1 MSDAGPK
8 RPFYSSIPAQ
18 TLIALLF
25 NTLSLVAGGL
35 ISLFTPQFEAAPW
48 ILALFPPVLTIR
60 GGIGGIFS
68 GNLATML
75 HIGLIRPQLRKNTSV
90 YYQLISS
97 IFVIT
102 LVDTLIMGGVSFLL
116 NLVLGRVSVQHLLI
130 FLVVPPVACVTAMA
144 VSIPLTLMIAIM
156 TFRRGLDPDILVYPI
171 LASVNDIV
179 VSTVFAATVFLVLWG
194 GGYTI
199 LLWAI
204 FLLILAVTGYI
215 AWKNWRVPF
224 FFKTIKEGTTVV
236 VMSSVFGSLN
246 GAFLSGMSA
255 ELLRYPGVVV
265 LYPGLTNALG
275 NIGSII
281 GSTTTT
287 SLALGYIR
295 DLRDEVKASISTIMQ
310 VEGVALLIHC
320 FFGLITYAIV
330 RPSVKAADLAYLVS
344 VAALSNLI
352 SFLPIAIV
360 ALAVAHA
367 AFKRGLNPDNVAIP
381 VITTVA
387 DTTATLTL
395 FLVLNIL
402 DLVGLF

>member
-1 MSDAGPK
+1 MSDTGPK

-35 ISLFTPQFEAAPW
+35 ISIFTPQFEAFPW

-75 HIGLIRPQLRKNTSV
+75 HIGLIRPQMRKNTPV

-116 NLVLGRVSVQHLLI
+116 NLALGRVSVQHLLV
-130 FLVVPPVACVTAMA
+130 FMVVPPVACVTAMA
-144 VSIPLTLMIAIM
+144 VSIPLTMMIAIM

-179 VSTVFAATVFLVLWG
+179 VSTVFVATVFLVLWG

-204 FLLILAVTGYI
+204 FLLILVVTGYI
-215 AWKNWRVPF
+215 AWRNWRVPF
-224 FFKTIKEGTTVV
+224 FFKTIKEGATVV
-236 VMSSVFGSLN
+236 VTSSVFGSLN

-255 ELLRYPGVVV
+255 ELLRYPGVMV

-287 SLALGYIR
+287 NLALGYIR

-310 VEGVALLIHC
+310 VEGVALLIHG
-320 FFGLITYAIV
+320 FFGLITYLIV
-330 RPSVKAADLAYLVS
+330 KPSVKAADLASLVS
-344 VAALSNLI
+344 VAVLSNLI
-352 SFLPIAIV
+352 SFLPIALV

-367 AFKRGLNPDNVAIP
+367 AYKRGLNPDNVAIP

-387 DTTATLTL
+387 DTAATLTL

>member
-35 ISLFTPQFEAAPW
+35 ISIFTPQFKAAPW

-75 HIGLIRPQLRKNTSV
+75 HIGLIRPQMRKNTPV

-102 LVDTLIMGGVSFLL
+102 LVDTLIMGGVSFLI
-116 NLVLGRVSVQHLLI
+116 NLVLGRVSIQHLPV
-130 FLVVPPVACVTAMA
+130 FMVVPPVACVTAMTL
-144 VSIPLTLMIAIM
+144 SIPVTLMIAII

-204 FLLILAVTGYI
+204 FLLILAATGYI

-255 ELLRYPGVVV
+255 ELLRFPGIVV

-310 VEGVALLIHC
+310 VEGVALIIHG
-320 FFGLITYAIV
+320 FFGLVTYAIV
-330 RPSVKAADLAYLVS
+330 RPSVKAADLASLVS

-367 AFKRGLNPDNVAIP
+367 AYKRGLNPDNVAIP

-387 DTTATLTL
+387 DTAATLTL

-402 DLVGLF
+402 DKVGLF

>member
-1 MSDAGPK
+1 VSDTGPK

-35 ISLFTPQFEAAPW
+35 ISIFTPQFEAFPW

-75 HIGLIRPQLRKNTSV
+75 HIGLIRPQMRKNTPV

-116 NLVLGRVSVQHLLI
+116 NLALGRVSVQHLLV
-130 FLVVPPVACVTAMA
+130 FMVVPPVACVTAMA
-144 VSIPLTLMIAIM
+144 VSIPLTMMIAIM
-156 TFRRGLDPDILVYPI
+156 TFRRGLNPDILVYPI

-179 VSTVFAATVFLVLWG
+179 VSTVFVATVFLVLWG

-199 LLWAI
+199 LLWVI
-204 FLLILAVTGYI
+204 FLLILVVTGYI
-215 AWKNWRVPF
+215 AWRNWRVPF
-224 FFKTIKEGTTVV
+224 FFKTIKEGATVV
-236 VMSSVFGSLN
+236 VTSSVFGSLN

-255 ELLRYPGVVV
+255 ELLRYPGVMV

-275 NIGSII
+275 NIGAII

-287 SLALGYIR
+287 NLALGYIR

-310 VEGVALLIHC
+310 VEGVALLIHG
-320 FFGLITYAIV
+320 FFGLVTYLIV
-330 RPSVKAADLAYLVS
+330 KPSVKAADLASLIS
-344 VAALSNLI
+344 VAVLSNLI
-352 SFLPIAIV
+352 SFIPIALV

-367 AFKRGLNPDNVAIP
+367 AYKRGLNPDNVAIP

-387 DTTATLTL
+387 DTAATLTL

-402 DLVGLF
+402 DLIGLF

>member
-1 MSDAGPK
+1 MSDTGPK

-35 ISLFTPQFEAAPW
+35 ISIFTPQFKAAPW

-75 HIGLIRPQLRKNTSV
+75 HIGLIRPQLRKNTPV

-116 NLVLGRVSVQHLLI
+116 NLVLGRVSVQHLLV
-130 FLVVPPVACVTAMA
+130 FMVVPPVACVTAMA

-194 GGYTI
+194 GNYTI

-215 AWKNWRVPF
+215 AWRNWRVPF

-287 SLALGYIR
+287 NLALGYIR
-295 DLRDEVKASISTIMQ
+295 DLRDEVKASISTIVQ
-310 VEGVALLIHC
+310 VEGVALLIHG
-320 FFGLITYAIV
+320 FFGLVTYAIV
-330 RPSVKAADLAYLVS
+330 RPSVKAADLAFLVS
-344 VAALSNLI
+344 VATLSNLI

-367 AFKRGLNPDNVAIP
+367 AYKRGLNPDNVAIP

-387 DTTATLTL
+387 DTAATLTL

>member
-1 MSDAGPK
+1 MSDAGLK
-8 RPFYSSIPAQ
+8 RPIYSSIPAQ

-35 ISLFTPQFEAAPW
+35 ISIFTPQFKAAPW

-75 HIGLIRPQLRKNTSV
+75 HIGLIRPQLRKNTPV

-116 NLVLGRVSVQHLLI
+116 NLVLGRVSVQHLLV
-130 FLVVPPVACVTAMA
+130 FMVVPPVACVTAMA

-194 GGYTI
+194 GNYTI

-215 AWKNWRVPF
+215 AWRNWRVPF

-287 SLALGYIR
+287 NLALGYIR
-295 DLRDEVKASISTIMQ
+295 DLRDEVKASISTIVQ
-310 VEGVALLIHC
+310 VEGVALLIHG
-320 FFGLITYAIV
+320 FFGLVTYAIV
-330 RPSVKAADLAYLVS
+330 RPSVKAADLAFLVS
-344 VAALSNLI
+344 VATLSNLI

-367 AFKRGLNPDNVAIP
+367 AYKRGLNPDNVAIP

-387 DTTATLTL
+387 DTAATLTL

>member
-1 MSDAGPK
+1 MIDTGPK

-35 ISLFTPQFEAAPW
+35 ISVFTPQFEAAPW

-75 HIGLIRPQLRKNTSV
+75 HIGLIRPQMRRNTPV

-102 LVDTLIMGGVSFLL
+102 LVDTLIMGGISFLL
-116 NLVLGRVSVQHLLI
+116 SLILGRISVQHLSV
-130 FLVVPPVACVTAMA
+130 FLVVPPVACVTAIA
-144 VSIPLTLMIAIM
+144 LSIPLTLLIAIA

-171 LASVNDIV
+171 LASVNDII
-179 VSTVFAATVFLVLWG
+179 VSVIYAATVFLVLWG
-194 GGYTI
+194 GAYTL
-199 LLWAI
+199 LLWTI
-204 FLLILAVTGYI
+204 FIIVLVVIGYI
-215 AWKNWRVPF
+215 ALRNRRVPF

-255 ELLRYPGVVV
+255 YLLKYPGVVV

-287 SLALGYIR
+287 NLALGYIR
-295 DLRDEVKASISTIMQ
+295 DLKNEVKASISTIMQ
-310 VEGVALLIHC
+310 VEGVAILIHA
-320 FFGLITYAIV
+320 FFGMITYLIV
-330 RPSVKAADLAYLVS
+330 KSSVKEVNLTALIS
-344 VAALSNLI
+344 VATLSNLI
-352 SFLPIAIV
+352 SFLPITLV
-360 ALAVAHA
+360 ALAIAHA

-395 FLVLNIL
+395 FLVLNLLYLLGI
-402 DLVGLF
+402 F

>member
-1 MSDAGPK
+1 VSDTGPK

-35 ISLFTPQFEAAPW
+35 ISIFTPQFEAFPW

-75 HIGLIRPQLRKNTSV
+75 HIGLIRPQMRKNTPV

-116 NLVLGRVSVQHLLI
+116 NLALGRVSVQHLLV
-130 FLVVPPVACVTAMA
+130 FMVVPPVACVTAMA
-144 VSIPLTLMIAIM
+144 ISIPLTMMIAIM
-156 TFRRGLDPDILVYPI
+156 TFRRGLNPDILVYPI

-179 VSTVFAATVFLVLWG
+179 VSTVYVATVFLVLWG

-199 LLWAI
+199 LLWAT
-204 FLLILAVTGYI
+204 FLLILIVTGYI
-215 AWKNWRVPF
+215 AWQNWRVPF
-224 FFKTIKEGTTVV
+224 FFKTIKEGATVV

-246 GAFLSGMSA
+246 GAFLAGMSA

-275 NIGSII
+275 NIGAII

-287 SLALGYIR
+287 NLALGYIR

-310 VEGVALLIHC
+310 VEGVALLIHV
-320 FFGLITYAIV
+320 FFGLVTYAIV
-330 RPSVKAADLAYLVS
+330 KPSVKAADLASLVT

-367 AFKRGLNPDNVAIP
+367 AYKRGLNPDNVAIP

-387 DTTATLTL
+387 DTAATLTL

-402 DLVGLF
+402 DLIGLF

>member
-1 MSDAGPK
+1 MSDTGPK

-35 ISLFTPQFEAAPW
+35 ISIFTPQFEAFPW

-75 HIGLIRPQLRKNTSV
+75 HIGLIRPQMRKNTPV

-116 NLVLGRVSVQHLLI
+116 NLALGRVSVQHLLV
-130 FLVVPPVACVTAMA
+130 FMVVPPVACVTAMA
-144 VSIPLTLMIAIM
+144 VSIPLTMMIAIM

-179 VSTVFAATVFLVLWG
+179 VSTVFVATVFLVLWG

-204 FLLILAVTGYI
+204 FLLILVVTGYI
-215 AWKNWRVPF
+215 AWRNWRVPF
-224 FFKTIKEGTTVV
+224 FFKTIKEGATVV

-255 ELLRYPGVVV
+255 ELLKYPGVVV

-287 SLALGYIR
+287 NLALGYIR

-310 VEGVALLIHC
+310 VEAVALLIHG
-320 FFGLITYAIV
+320 FFGLITYLIV
-330 RPSVKAADLAYLVS
+330 KPSVKAADLASLVS
-344 VAALSNLI
+344 VAVLSNLI
-352 SFLPIAIV
+352 SFIPIALV

-367 AFKRGLNPDNVAIP
+367 AYKRGLNPDNVAIP
-381 VITTVA
+381 VITAVA

-402 DLVGLF
+402 

>member
-1 MSDAGPK
+1 VSDTGPK

-35 ISLFTPQFEAAPW
+35 ISIFTPQFKAAPW

-75 HIGLIRPQLRKNTSV
+75 HIGLIRPQMRKNTPV

-116 NLVLGRVSVQHLLI
+116 NLALGRVSVQHLLV
-130 FLVVPPVACVTAMA
+130 FMVVPPVACVTAMA
-144 VSIPLTLMIAIM
+144 VSIPLTMMIAIM
-156 TFRRGLDPDILVYPI
+156 TFRRGLNPDILVYPI

-179 VSTVFAATVFLVLWG
+179 VSTVFVATVFLVLWG

-199 LLWAI
+199 LLWVI
-204 FLLILAVTGYI
+204 FLLILVVTGYI
-215 AWKNWRVPF
+215 AWRNWRVPF
-224 FFKTIKEGTTVV
+224 FFKTIKEGATVV
-236 VMSSVFGSLN
+236 VTSSVFGSLN

-255 ELLRYPGVVV
+255 ELLRYPGVMV

-275 NIGSII
+275 NIGAII

-287 SLALGYIR
+287 NLALGYIR

-310 VEGVALLIHC
+310 VEGVALLIHG
-320 FFGLITYAIV
+320 FFGLVTYLIV
-330 RPSVKAADLAYLVS
+330 KPSVKAADLASLIS
-344 VAALSNLI
+344 VAVLSNLI
-352 SFLPIAIV
+352 SFIPIALV

-367 AFKRGLNPDNVAIP
+367 AYKRGLNPDNVAIP

-387 DTTATLTL
+387 DTAATLTL

-402 DLVGLF
+402 DLIGLF

>member
-1 MSDAGPK
+1 MSDTGPK

-35 ISLFTPQFEAAPW
+35 ISIFTPQFKAAPW
-48 ILALFPPVLTIR
+48 ILALFPPVLIIR

-75 HIGLIRPQLRKNTSV
+75 HIGLIRPQMRKNTPV

-116 NLVLGRVSVQHLLI
+116 NLALGRVSVQHLLV
-130 FLVVPPVACVTAMA
+130 FMVVPPVACVTAMA
-144 VSIPLTLMIAIM
+144 VSIPLTMMIAIM
-156 TFRRGLDPDILVYPI
+156 TFRRGLNPDILVYPI

-179 VSTVFAATVFLVLWG
+179 VSTVYVATVFLVLWG

-199 LLWAI
+199 LLWAT
-204 FLLILAVTGYI
+204 FLLILVVTGYI
-215 AWKNWRVPF
+215 AWQNWRVPF
-224 FFKTIKEGTTVV
+224 FFKTIKEGATVV

-246 GAFLSGMSA
+246 GAFLAGMSA

-275 NIGSII
+275 NIGAII

-287 SLALGYIR
+287 NLALGYIR

-310 VEGVALLIHC
+310 VEGVALLIHG
-320 FFGLITYAIV
+320 FFGLVTYLIV
-330 RPSVKAADLAYLVS
+330 RPSVKAADLASLVS
-344 VAALSNLI
+344 VAVLSNLI

-367 AFKRGLNPDNVAIP
+367 AYKRGLNPDNVAIP

-387 DTTATLTL
+387 DTAATLTL

-402 DLVGLF
+402 DLIGLF

>member
-1 MSDAGPK
+1 MSDTGPK

-18 TLIALLF
+18 TLIALTF

-35 ISLFTPQFEAAPW
+35 ISIFTPQFKAFPW

-75 HIGLIRPQLRKNTSV
+75 HIGLIRPQMRKNTPV

-116 NLVLGRVSVQHLLI
+116 NLALGRVSVQHLLI

-144 VSIPLTLMIAIM
+144 VSIPLTMMIAIM

-179 VSTVFAATVFLVLWG
+179 VSTIFVATVFLVLLG

-204 FLLILAVTGYI
+204 FLIILVVTGYI
-215 AWKNWRVPF
+215 AWRNWRVPF
-224 FFKTIKEGTTVV
+224 FFKTIKEGATVV
-236 VMSSVFGSLN
+236 VTSSVFGSLN

-275 NIGSII
+275 NIGAII

-310 VEGVALLIHC
+310 VEGVALLIHG
-320 FFGLITYAIV
+320 FFGLVTYIIV
-330 RPSVKAADLAYLVS
+330 KPSVKAADLASLVS
-344 VAALSNLI
+344 VAVLSNLI
-352 SFLPIAIV
+352 SFLPIALV

-367 AFKRGLNPDNVAIP
+367 AYKRGLNPDNVAIP

-387 DTTATLTL
+387 DTAATLTL

>member
-1 MSDAGPK
+1 MRDTGPK

-75 HIGLIRPQLRKNTSV
+75 HIGLIRPQMRKNTPV

-102 LVDTLIMGGVSFLL
+102 LIDTLIMGGISFLL
-116 NLVLGRVSVQHLLI
+116 NLLLGRVSAQHLTV
-130 FLVVPPVACVTAMA
+130 FMVVPPVACVTAMA
-144 VSIPLTLMIAIM
+144 LSIPLTLMIAIM

-179 VSTVFAATVFLVLWG
+179 VSLAFAATVFLVLWG
-194 GGYTI
+194 GGYFV

-204 FLLILAVTGYI
+204 FVCILGGVGLI
-215 AWKNWRVPF
+215 AWRNRRVAF

-236 VMSSVFGSLN
+236 VMSSIFGSLN
-246 GAFLSGMSA
+246 GAFLSGMSSK
-255 ELLRYPGVVV
+255 LLSYPGVVV

-287 SLALGYIR
+287 NLALGYIR
-295 DLRDEVKASISTIMQ
+295 GLLDEVKASISTIMQ
-310 VEGVALLIHC
+310 VEAVALLVHG
-320 FFGLITYAIV
+320 FFGLVTYLMVASSV
-330 RPSVKAADLAYLVS
+330 RDADLASLVS
-344 VAALSNLI
+344 VAVLSNLI

-367 AFKRGLNPDNVAIP
+367 AYNRGLNPDNVAIP
-381 VITTVA
+381 VITTIA
-387 DTTATLTL
+387 DTAATLTL

-402 DLVGLF
+402 DMVGLF

>member
-1 MSDAGPK
+1 VIDTGPK

-25 NTLSLVAGGL
+25 NTLSLFAGGV
-35 ISLFTPQFEAAPW
+35 ISIFTPQFQTAPW

-75 HIGLIRPQLRKNTSV
+75 HIGLIRPQMRRNTPV

-102 LVDTLIMGGVSFLL
+102 LVDTLIMGGISFLL
-116 NLVLGRVSVQHLLI
+116 SLILGRISVQHLSV
-130 FLVVPPVACVTAMA
+130 FLVVPPVACVTAIA
-144 VSIPLTLMIAIM
+144 LSIPLTLLIAIA

-171 LASVNDIV
+171 LASVNDII
-179 VSTVFAATVFLVLWG
+179 VSVIYAATVFLVLWG
-194 GGYTI
+194 GAYTL
-199 LLWAI
+199 LLWTI
-204 FLLILAVTGYI
+204 FIIVLVVIGYI
-215 AWKNWRVPF
+215 ALRNRRVPF

-255 ELLRYPGVVV
+255 YLLKYPGVIV

-287 SLALGYIR
+287 NLALGYIR
-295 DLRDEVKASISTIMQ
+295 DLKNEVKASISTIMQ
-310 VEGVALLIHC
+310 VEGVAILIHA
-320 FFGLITYAIV
+320 FFGMITYLIV
-330 RPSVKAADLAYLVS
+330 KSSVKEVNLTALIS
-344 VAALSNLI
+344 VATLSNLI
-352 SFLPIAIV
+352 SFLPITLV
-360 ALAVAHA
+360 ALAIAHA

-395 FLVLNIL
+395 FLVLNLL
-402 DLVGLF
+402 DLLGIF